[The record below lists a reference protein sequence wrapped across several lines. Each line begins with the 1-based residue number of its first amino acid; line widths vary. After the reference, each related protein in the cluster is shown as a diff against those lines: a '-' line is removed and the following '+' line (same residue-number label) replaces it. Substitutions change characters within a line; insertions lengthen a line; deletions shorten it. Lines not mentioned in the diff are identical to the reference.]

1 MSNNNRIYITE
12 LQYFE
17 IRMQDHIFWKKR
29 ATFIS
34 LMENFI
40 HNLITFED
48 FETKFS
54 ILWWESMKES
64 DTIKFDLEKF
74 KNRELSSESKNYCS
88 YMTAIFRQFE
98 EIDDEISTIEESK
111 NFVKDIYNK
120 LVN

>member
-1 MSNNNRIYITE
+1 MSNNNRIYIIE

-111 NFVKDIYNK
+111 NFVKDIYDK

>member
-54 ILWWESMKES
+54 ILW
-64 DTIKFDLEKF
+64 
-74 KNRELSSESKNYCS
+74 
-88 YMTAIFRQFE
+88 
-98 EIDDEISTIEESK
+98 
-111 NFVKDIYNK
+111 
-120 LVN
+120 

>member
-98 EIDDEISTIEESK
+98 EIDD
-111 NFVKDIYNK
+111 
-120 LVN
+120 